1 MNFLIW
7 IGALVGLASGG
18 WKGLLI
24 GAAVGYIISRYLPAL
39 LVGAAAGKIGQI
51 QAQFLESTF
60 AVMGA
65 MCKADGQVT
74 QNEIEVAEALFERLQ
89 LTPTT
94 REAAIAAFNRGKTD
108 GFDVDAEVA
117 KFAAASRGQ
126 RVLHQM
132 FIQVQLSALA
142 ADGAMHPAE
151 HALLVRI
158 ARGLGLSE
166 QEFANLEAML
176 RGGSGSFGGGGSS
189 GSSYNDPSALD
200 AAYRVLGVPSTAS
213 DAELKRAY
221 RVLMSQ
227 NHPDK
232 LASKGLPESMRAMA
246 VEKTQQITTAY
257 DRIEKARRAAAA

>member
-24 GAAVGYIISRYLPAL
+24 GAAIGYIISRYLPPL
-39 LVGAAAGKIGQI
+39 LLGAAAGKLGQI
-51 QAQFLESTF
+51 QAQFLDSTF

-74 QNEIEVAEALFERLQ
+74 QNEIHVAEALFERLR
-89 LTPTT
+89 LSAAA
-94 REAAIAAFNRGKTD
+94 RESAIASFNRGKAD

-117 KFAAASRGQ
+117 RFAQASHGQ

-142 ADGAMHPAE
+142 ADGNMHPAE
-151 HALLVRI
+151 HALLARV
-158 ARGLGLSE
+158 ARGLGLSD
-166 QEFANLEAML
+166 QDLANLEAML
-176 RGGSGSFGGGGSS
+176 RGGAASGGSARD
-189 GSSYNDPSALD
+189 NPNALED
-200 AAYRVLGVPSTAS
+200 AYRLLGVPATAS
-213 DAELKRAY
+213 DAEVKRAY

-246 VEKTQQITTAY
+246 EEKTQQITTAY
-257 DRIEKARRAAAA
+257 DRIERARRAAAA

>member
-7 IGALVGLASGG
+7 IGAFVGLASGG

-24 GAAVGYIISRYLPAL
+24 GAAVGYIISRYLPPL
-39 LVGAAAGKIGQI
+39 LLGAAAGKLGQI

-65 MCKADGQVT
+65 MCKADGQIT
-74 QNEIEVAEALFERLQ
+74 QNEIAVAEALFERLR
-89 LTPTT
+89 LTADA
-94 REAAIAAFNRGKTD
+94 RESAIAAFNRGKAD

-117 KFAAASRGQ
+117 KFAQASRGQ

-176 RGGSGSFGGGGSS
+176 RGGPTSSGGGSS
-189 GSSYNDPSALD
+189 RYNDPEALD
-200 AAYRVLGVPSTAS
+200 AAYRVLGVPPSAS

-246 VEKTQQITTAY
+246 EEKTQQITTAY
-257 DRIEKARRAAAA
+257 DRIEKSRRAAAA

>member
-7 IGALVGLASGG
+7 IGALIGLASGG

-24 GAAVGYIISRYLPAL
+24 GAAVGYIIGRFLPPL
-39 LVGAAAGKIGQI
+39 LLGAAAGKLGQI
-51 QAQFLESTF
+51 QAQFLDSTF

-74 QNEIEVAEALFERLQ
+74 QNEIQVAEALFERLR
-89 LTPTT
+89 LSPEA
-94 REAAIAAFNRGKTD
+94 RESAIGAFNRGKTD

-117 KFAAASRGQ
+117 RFAQASRGQ

-142 ADGAMHPAE
+142 ADGSMHPAE
-151 HALLVRI
+151 HALLARI
-158 ARGLGLSE
+158 ARGLGLSDR
-166 QEFANLEAML
+166 EFADLEAML
-176 RGGSGSFGGGGSS
+176 RGSGAPGSPAS
-189 GSSYNDPSALD
+189 DASALD
-200 AAYRVLGVPSTAS
+200 DAYRALGVPPTAS

-257 DRIEKARRAAAA
+257 DRIERARRAAT

>member
-7 IGALVGLASGG
+7 IGAFVGLASGG

-24 GAAVGYIISRYLPAL
+24 GAAVGYIISRYLPPL
-39 LVGAAAGKIGQI
+39 LIGAAAGKLGQI
-51 QAQFLESTF
+51 QAQFLDSTF

-74 QNEIEVAEALFERLQ
+74 RNEIEVAEALFERLR
-89 LTPTT
+89 LSADT
-94 REAAIAAFNRGKTD
+94 RESAIASFNRGKAD

-117 KFAAASRGQ
+117 KFAQASRGQ

-132 FIQVQLSALA
+132 FIQVQMSALA

-176 RGGSGSFGGGGSS
+176 RGGTSSSGGS
-189 GSSYNDPSALD
+189 SSYNDPSALE
-200 AAYRVLGVPSTAS
+200 AAYRVIGVPATAS

-232 LASKGLPESMRAMA
+232 LAAKGLPESMRAMA

-257 DRIEKARRAAAA
+257 DRIEKARRTAAA

>member
-1 MNFLIW
+1 MNFVIW
-7 IGALVGLASGG
+7 IGALIGLASGG
-18 WKGLLI
+18 WRGLLI
-24 GAAVGYIISRYLPAL
+24 GAAIGYLISRVLPQL
-39 LVGAAAGKIGQI
+39 LIRFATNKLGEI
-51 QAQFLESTF
+51 QTQFLDSTF

-74 QNEIEVAEALFERLQ
+74 RNEIEVAEALFDRLR
-89 LTPTT
+89 LSPAA
-94 REAAIAAFNRGKTD
+94 RESAIGSFNRGKAD

-117 KFAAASRGQ
+117 KFAQVSRGQ

-158 ARGLGLSE
+158 ARGLGLSD

-176 RGGSGSFGGGGSS
+176 RGNATPGSGSSGGSFS
-189 GSSYNDPSALD
+189 ASALD
-200 AAYRVLGVPSTAS
+200 DAYRVLGVPSTAS
-213 DAELKRAY
+213 DAEVKRAY

-232 LASKGLPESMRAMA
+232 LASKGLPESMRALA
-246 VEKTQQITTAY
+246 EQKTQQITTAY
-257 DRIEKARRAAAA
+257 DRIERSRRKS